1 MTDDATPPECRRLLG
16 ELRSLRERSGR
27 SLAALAA
34 ATPYSK
40 SSWGRYLSGAQPVP
54 RAAVVALCQV
64 AGERPA
70 RLLALW
76 ELADAEWS
84 GRGSYTIQAR
94 AGAPGAPAAPPVPDA
109 TAEPVARPPRRRRA

>member
-1 MTDDATPPECRRLLG
+1 MTGDVMPAECRRVLD

-27 SLAALAA
+27 SLAGLAA
-34 ATPYSK
+34 ATAYSK

-64 AGERPA
+64 AGEPPA
-70 RLLALW
+70 RVLALW

-84 GRGSYTIQAR
+84 GRG
-94 AGAPGAPAAPPVPDA
+94 
-109 TAEPVARPPRRRRA
+109 